1 MSGVSSKYKRKI
13 SSENRLFQD
22 EWETDYFVVPNK
34 NNAATCLICRENII
48 LKKYNISRH
57 FTTKHKSFDETFPLG
72 SSLRNEKL
80 SFFKRSL
87 HQQQNV
93 MSVALS
99 QDSAVTK
106 ASYEICYILG
116 KHMKP
121 FTDAEIVKEC
131 FVSAANILF
140 DKFSNKKQILSDIK
154 KLQLSDS
161 TCMRRIEDIS
171 KFICDDILDNLRKC
185 KFFSLAFDS
194 STDISATSQC
204 SVFVRYCTENN
215 LVQEH
220 FLKFLPMRGQ
230 TRGTDYLDTICNF
243 LEQNEIDIQKIV
255 CLCTDGCPSMTGS
268 ENGFISLFKNKY
280 NLTNLITFHCIIHQE
295 NLAARVV
302 NPEIEAVMKTVINIV
317 NYIRARELNHRRF
330 KSLLEELGCEYNDVL
345 LHTSVRWL
353 SRGKVL
359 ERFFSLRHEI
369 ILFLEQNN
377 KVYPELQNDEW
388 WCILAFLC
396 DITEKLNILNR
407 SLQGENNMVS
417 NMANK
422 VFAFEEKLSIYYE
435 EIKNK
440 QLQNFPTMTKT
451 TEDDV
456 NISEKNC
463 FIISNYLTALLNEF
477 RKRFQDLRK
486 IKKSLLLI
494 ENPWHLETTTISEL
508 ASVLNCKYSEL
519 FDEFIDFKNDTNL
532 EVMFKEKRENREY
545 VEFWSIVPQKYKSV
559 QRCAQILLT
568 FFGSTYV
575 CESSFS
581 KMKYTKNV
589 YRNKLTD
596 SHLDDIIRIA
606 CSDKPNFD
614 KIMKKCSQYQKS
626 H

>member
-22 EWETDYFVVPNK
+22 EWESDYFVVPNK
-34 NNAATCLICRENII
+34 NNAATCLICRESII

-57 FTTKHKSFDETFPLG
+57 FTSKHKDFDETFPPG

-87 HQQQNV
+87 HEQQNV
-93 MSVALS
+93 MFAALS

-106 ASYEICYILG
+106 ASYEISYILG

-131 FVSAANILF
+131 FISAANILF
-140 DKFSNKKQILSDIK
+140 DKYSNKKQIVSDIK
-154 KLQLSDS
+154 KIQLSDS
-161 TCMRRIEDIS
+161 TCTRRIEDIS
-171 KFICDDILDNLRKC
+171 KFISDDILKNLRRC
-185 KFFSLAFDS
+185 KFFSLAFDA

-204 SVFVRYCTENN
+204 SVFARYCTENN
-215 LVQEH
+215 EIH
-220 FLKFLPMRGQ
+220 ENFLKLLPMKGQ

-243 LEQNEIDIQKIV
+243 LEHHEIDVQKIV

-268 ENGFISLFKNKY
+268 ENGFISLFKKKY
-280 NLTNLITFHCIIHQE
+280 NCSNLITFHCIIHQE
-295 NLAARVV
+295 NLAARAVQ
-302 NPEIEAVMKTVINIV
+302 PEIEAVMKTVINIV
-317 NYIRARELNHRRF
+317 NYIRAKELNHRKF
-330 KSLLEELGCEYNDVL
+330 KTLLEELGSEHSDVL

-377 KVYPELQNDEW
+377 KGYPELQNDEW
-388 WCILAFLC
+388 WCLLGFLC
-396 DITEKLNILNR
+396 DITEKLNNLNQ
-407 SLQGENNMVS
+407 SLQGENNIVS

-422 VFAFEEKLSIYYE
+422 VFAFEEKLSIYYN
-435 EIKNK
+435 EIQNK
-440 QLQNFPTMTKT
+440 QLHNFPTIIKT
-451 TEDDV
+451 REDGI
-456 NISEKNC
+456 NISEENC
-463 FIISNYLTALLNEF
+463 SIISNFITALLNEF
-477 RKRFQDLRK
+477 QKRFQDLRK
-486 IKKSLLLI
+486 IKNCLLLV
-494 ENPWHLETTTISEL
+494 ENPWHLKTPTISEL
-508 ASVLNCKYSEL
+508 ASVLNCNYSEL

-532 EVMFKEKRENREY
+532 EVIFKEKREY

-559 QRCAQILLT
+559 QRCAQIMLT

-581 KMKYTKNV
+581 KMKYTKSV

-596 SHLDDIIRIA
+596 SHLDDIIRVA
-606 CSDKPNFD
+606 CNDKPDID
-614 KIMKKCSQYQKS
+614 KVLKKCSQFQKS